1 MLEKLANI
9 KTEKLPALALYCLAL
24 ALVYSYVGTN
34 WVYTISSVKK
44 SANTSSPVYM
54 FLTLLA
60 IILVV
65 VSTFILLRRCNVLTC
80 VYIVAMVAI
89 VFAYSAVT
97 IFDEGVYRW
106 LYAPTS
112 IIAFLL
118 QLGFFLGQNEEVWK
132 PIRKAVG
139 FLSVF
144 FLVLC
149 VYETLQIS
157 IRFGVVP
164 VGNSSMIFYYV
175 AAFWLNSIDIAEKLI
190 EKRKVIF
197 FDWIRLT
204 LLIILALIM
213 NSRSWII
220 QSILLFIVIYLF
232 QENDISIIK
241 KIWIIVSLAIVG
253 YVIFSL
259 IVNYLPGYV
268 EQILNKIG
276 TDSRSY
282 QYRDILDS
290 TKWYEWILGKG
301 LYATY
306 QDSRHGGAIGSI
318 DNQYLY
324 IAFHYGIVT
333 LILCIVGYFQ
343 TIFKK
348 NCYKNKQLWAAKMI
362 IIMWLMALGGLSV
375 FNAIYGDVKSFAMS
389 LYAGH
394 VFNMLNKRSGEY
406 NYDENTLFRPL

>member
-1 MLEKLANI
+1 MLEKLASI
-9 KTEKLPALALYCLAL
+9 KTEKLPAVALYCLAL
-24 ALVYSYVGTN
+24 ALVYSYAGTD

-44 SANTSSPVYM
+44 NANTSSPVYM
-54 FLTLLA
+54 SLTLLA

-65 VSTFILLRRCNVLTC
+65 ASAFILLRRCNVITC
-80 VYIVAMVAI
+80 VYIVAMTAV

-106 LYAPTS
+106 LYAPSS
-112 IIAFLL
+112 IIVYLL
-118 QLGFFLGQNEEVWK
+118 QFGFFLGQNEEVWK
-132 PIRKAVG
+132 SIRKAVG

-190 EKRKVIF
+190 EKRKIII
-197 FDWIRLT
+197 FDWIRLILFIT
-204 LLIILALIM
+204 LALIM

-220 QSILLFIVIYLF
+220 QSILLFAVIYLF
-232 QENDISIIK
+232 QENDVSIKK
-241 KIWIIVSLAIVG
+241 KIWILVSLAIVG

-290 TKWYEWILGKG
+290 AKWYEWIFGKG
-301 LYATY
+301 LYATTRIH
-306 QDSRHGGAIGSI
+306 DMVER
-318 DNQYLY
+318 
-324 IAFHYGIVT
+324 
-333 LILCIVGYFQ
+333 
-343 TIFKK
+343 
-348 NCYKNKQLWAAKMI
+348 
-362 IIMWLMALGGLSV
+362 
-375 FNAIYGDVKSFAMS
+375 
-389 LYAGH
+389 
-394 VFNMLNKRSGEY
+394 
-406 NYDENTLFRPL
+406 